1 MADDITKLTGEEE
14 LLPVE
19 SAARTTALA
28 RRKRPQTAPEL
39 EQPTETTSYRVYH
52 QIIKEM
58 LAEYQ
63 SRG

>member
-1 MADDITKLTGEEE
+1 MADDITKLTGKEA
-14 LLPVE
+14 LLPIG

-28 RRKRPQTAPEL
+28 RRKRPQTAPDSM
-39 EQPTETTSYRVYH
+39 QPAETTSFRVYH

-63 SRG
+63 ARG